1 MKFPTVFISS
11 GKAVLVIMGV
21 LTFLFATP
29 TQAQQTKTDQVYT
42 AVEQPA
48 QPGGGIEAFSEY
60 ISRNLTYPTVSLK
73 QKTQGT
79 VEVTFIV
86 EKNGTISN
94 INIEK
99 GLDAAC
105 NEESLRLV
113 RNSPKWQPA
122 KHGGKHVRQRIS
134 MPLIFR
140 IPDTT
145 ATAAAA
151 KNAAS
156 GNLPEYND
164 KLDLKSVTPEQPAR
178 PVNGT
183 DAFFAYIRENQKYT
197 AKARRNQ
204 IQGKVMVEFMVEK
217 DGRLTNIKVLKPL
230 GNGLDEEAVRLIEN
244 GPMWLP
250 ALFQGQPIRQKMILP
265 VIFQL

>member
-1 MKFPTVFISS
+1 MKFPSVFTFS
-11 GKAVLVIMGV
+11 GKAVLMVLGV
-21 LTFLFATP
+21 LAFFSSVPVL
-29 TQAQQTKTDQVYT
+29 AQQAKTDQVYT

-99 GLDAAC
+99 GLDQAC

-145 ATAAAA
+145 ATAATT
-151 KNAAS
+151 KNSGA
-156 GNLPEYND
+156 GNLPEYNEN
-164 KLDLKSVTPEQPAR
+164 LELKAVTPEQPAR

-217 DGRLTNIKVLKPL
+217 DGRITNLKILKPL
-230 GNGLDEEAVRLIEN
+230 GNGLDEEAIRLIEN

>member
-1 MKFPTVFISS
+1 MKFPSVFISS
-11 GKAVLVIMGV
+11 GKVALVITGV
-21 LTFLFATP
+21 LAFFFSVPAL
-29 TQAQQTKTDQVYT
+29 AQQAKNDQVYS

-48 QPGGGIEAFSEY
+48 QPTGGIEAFSEY

-86 EKNGTISN
+86 EKNGSISN

-99 GLDAAC
+99 GLDEAC

-122 KHGGKHVRQRIS
+122 KHDGKNVRQRIS

-145 ATAAAA
+145 ATA
-151 KNAAS
+151 KNTGT
-156 GNLPEYND
+156 GNLPEYNEN
-164 KLDLKSVTPEQPAR
+164 LDLKPVTPEQPAR

-183 DAFFAYIRENQKYT
+183 DAFFAYIREQRRYT
-197 AKARRNQ
+197 TKARNKQ
-204 IQGKVMVEFMVEK
+204 IQGKVMVEFIVEK
-217 DGRLTNIKVLKPL
+217 DGRLTNIKVLKSL
-230 GNGLDEEAVRLIEN
+230 GSGLDEEAVRLIEN